1 MFCFD
6 LNDLDLRKRKSE
18 QRTRAFSLSV
28 SPRQSQK
35 KKTTK
40 NDETKNSCVVLH
52 LAATQALQH
61 AAGNPPHFAQWHFG
75 LVVALLSLGLAQARN
90 LAHMSKLLAAGTAA
104 QLFAVSVVM
113 TTLIT
118 KPDRKAPATKLFE
131 NHGWVRTSVAV
142 LNVFFAYGGKRF
154 F

>member
-1 MFCFD
+1 MTSTSGKGKANRELAPFLFPFP
-6 LNDLDLRKRKSE
+6 LDNL
-18 QRTRAFSLSV
+18 
-28 SPRQSQK
+28 K
-35 KKTTK
+35 KKKRRK